1 MTKGRSQWPWA
12 WIMIKPDS
20 MGSCLETK
28 NKLHTV
34 SFFLSFLKSSL
45 ILYSPVSGASSC
57 VVAWSMELLWMW
69 VGYSFTGSHSDH
81 IRYSHYYQD
90 FLGKHNNHS
99 YHTNHTLFSF
109 NWSMIDKWLWLT
121 THHCI
126 FPFGWQIYFWDLI
139 TTVSDN
145 NQVMNLK
152 YVVGVTLE
160 KSRGRDKQ
168 DNFFYPV
175 IQ

>member
-1 MTKGRSQWPWA
+1 MKYSIIWRPHKINCTKVLIRFIWAWRFSNSHDQRQEPAWPWA

-69 VGYSFTGSHSDH
+69 VSRLQFHWITFRSHQIQSLLSRFSGENITTTAITQITHYLVSSD
-81 IRYSHYYQD
+81 Q
-90 FLGKHNNHS
+90 
-99 YHTNHTLFSF
+99 
-109 NWSMIDKWLWLT
+109 WIDKWL
-121 THHCI
+121 HIISFSKPC
-126 FPFGWQIYFWDLI
+126 
-139 TTVSDN
+139 
-145 NQVMNLK
+145 
-152 YVVGVTLE
+152 
-160 KSRGRDKQ
+160 DK
-168 DNFFYPV
+168 
-175 IQ
+175 

>member
-1 MTKGRSQWPWA
+1 MKYSIIWRPHKINCTKVLIRFIWAWSFSNSHDQRQEPAWPWA

-45 ILYSPVSGASSC
+45 ILYSPVSGCSC

-109 NWSMIDKWLWLT
+109 IWSMNW
-121 THHCI
+121 
-126 FPFGWQIYFWDLI
+126 
-139 TTVSDN
+139 
-145 NQVMNLK
+145 
-152 YVVGVTLE
+152 
-160 KSRGRDKQ
+160 
-168 DNFFYPV
+168 
-175 IQ
+175 

>member
-1 MTKGRSQWPWA
+1 MKYSIIWRPHKINCTKVLIRFIWAWRFSNSHDQRQEPDRPWA

-45 ILYSPVSGASSC
+45 ILYSPVSGCSC

-109 NWSMIDKWLWLT
+109 IWSMNW
-121 THHCI
+121 
-126 FPFGWQIYFWDLI
+126 
-139 TTVSDN
+139 
-145 NQVMNLK
+145 
-152 YVVGVTLE
+152 
-160 KSRGRDKQ
+160 
-168 DNFFYPV
+168 
-175 IQ
+175 

>member
-1 MTKGRSQWPWA
+1 MYLGKYAKHSIIWRPHKINCTKVLIRFIWAWRFRNSHDQRQEPDRPWA

-45 ILYSPVSGASSC
+45 ILYSPVSGCSC

-109 NWSMIDKWLWLT
+109 IWSMNW
-121 THHCI
+121 
-126 FPFGWQIYFWDLI
+126 
-139 TTVSDN
+139 
-145 NQVMNLK
+145 
-152 YVVGVTLE
+152 
-160 KSRGRDKQ
+160 
-168 DNFFYPV
+168 
-175 IQ
+175 

>member
-1 MTKGRSQWPWA
+1 MKYSIIWRPHKINCTKVLIRFIWAWRFSNSHDQRQEPAWPWA
-12 WIMIKPDS
+12 WIMIKPGS

-45 ILYSPVSGASSC
+45 ILYSPVSGCSC

-90 FLGKHNNHS
+90 FLGKHNNHN

-109 NWSMIDKWLWLT
+109 IWSMNW
-121 THHCI
+121 
-126 FPFGWQIYFWDLI
+126 
-139 TTVSDN
+139 
-145 NQVMNLK
+145 
-152 YVVGVTLE
+152 
-160 KSRGRDKQ
+160 
-168 DNFFYPV
+168 
-175 IQ
+175 